1 VKPLGCRTHLET
13 KAEGEISMF
22 EKAGCIETIKGH
34 ARRDP
39 DGMVKAELPEPQ
51 WPNRKGLGLDTMVDI
66 QCSQIAGIPT
76 WPVNTLR
83 GTGLTSSTL
92 RPRTGHLN
100 RPERHPHT
108 KCGIA

>member
-1 VKPLGCRTHLET
+1 VKPLGCRTHLEA

-66 QCSQIAGIPT
+66 QCSQD
-76 WPVNTLR
+76 R
-83 GTGLTSSTL
+83 
-92 RPRTGHLN
+92 
-100 RPERHPHT
+100 RHPDLAGEHAPGDRVDVVNPKAT
-108 KCGIA
+108 NGAPKPS

>member
-1 VKPLGCRTHLET
+1 MKPLGCRTHLEA

-66 QCSQIAGIPT
+66 QCSPD
-76 WPVNTLR
+76 
-83 GTGLTSSTL
+83 
-92 RPRTGHLN
+92 H
-100 RPERHPHT
+100 RHPDLAGEHAPGGRVGVANPKAT
-108 KCGIA
+108 NRAPKPS